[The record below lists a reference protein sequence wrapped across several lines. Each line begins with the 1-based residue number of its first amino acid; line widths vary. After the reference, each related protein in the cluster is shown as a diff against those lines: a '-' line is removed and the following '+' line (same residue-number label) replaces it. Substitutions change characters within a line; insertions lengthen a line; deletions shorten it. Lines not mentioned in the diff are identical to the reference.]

1 MRRRRERLPNLSILP
16 SLPDT
21 PGVSRLL
28 WRDAQGVEGSLELD
42 GREILVGRAI
52 ECAIRTEDAM
62 VSRHHARIY
71 YLNGQY
77 YVEDMGSSNGVFFQ
91 EQRVPRHALRHGD
104 AVRCGSLWLRFVDA
118 PAKGQ
123 GASRTSIER
132 RRAGLQTAAPPEG
145 FNPTALPAVAVP
157 NPIAHDRTP
166 GPVHGPVGG
175 GDPDEVPRMR
185 RRIEQLQA
193 ELRLY
198 RGGGEGAQRFEQLEE
213 EIARVSEERDRLKA
227 RASELEATLR
237 AEGGDAKVQRAGAIA
252 QTAAEIVS
260 GLNDVLSNL
269 RINVMAAEGEFD
281 QYASAIPRASFE
293 LIREALRSSA
303 VDMETARELLRKL
316 RALAM

>member
-1 MRRRRERLPNLSILP
+1 
-16 SLPDT
+16 LPDN

-28 WRDAQGVEGSLELD
+28 WRDAQGIEGSLDLD
-42 GREILVGRAI
+42 GREILIGRAM

-62 VSRHHARIY
+62 VSRHHARVY

-77 YVEDMGSSNGVFFQ
+77 IVEDMGSSNGVFFQ
-91 EQRVPRHALRHGD
+91 EQRVARHPLRHGD

-118 PAKGQ
+118 ATKGPTA
-123 GASRTSIER
+123 GRTSMER
-132 RRAGLQTAAPPEG
+132 RRPGPPTGAPPDG
-145 FNPTALPAVAVP
+145 FAPSAPPAAVP
-157 NPIAHDRTP
+157 SPIAHDRTP
-166 GPVHGPVGG
+166 GPVHGPAASS

-213 EIARVSEERDRLKA
+213 EVTRLAEERDRLKA
-227 RASELEATLR
+227 RVAELEATMR

>member
-1 MRRRRERLPNLSILP
+1 M
-16 SLPDT
+16 
-21 PGVSRLL
+21 SRLL

-42 GREILVGRAI
+42 GREILVGRAM

-91 EQRVPRHALRHGD
+91 EQRVARHGLRHGD

-118 PAKGQ
+118 PAKG
-123 GASRTSIER
+123 GSRTSIER
-132 RRAGLQTAAPPEG
+132 RRAGLQTGAPPEN
-145 FNPTALPAVAVP
+145 FNPSALRGVAVP
-157 NPIAHDRTP
+157 HEIAHDRTP
-166 GPVHGPVGG
+166 GPVHPGAGSS
-175 GDPDEVPRMR
+175 DPEEVPRMR

-213 EIARVSEERDRLKA
+213 EIARVAEERDRLKM
-227 RASELEATLR
+227 RVGELEATLR

-269 RINVMAAEGEFD
+269 RINVMAAEGEFE

>member
-1 MRRRRERLPNLSILP
+1 M
-16 SLPDT
+16 
-21 PGVSRLL
+21 SRLL
-28 WRDAQGVEGSLELD
+28 WRDAQGVEGSLEMD
-42 GREILVGRAI
+42 GREILVGRAM

-62 VSRHHARIY
+62 VSRHHARIF

-91 EQRVPRHALRHGD
+91 EQRVARHGLRHGD

-118 PAKGQ
+118 PQKGA
-123 GASRTSIER
+123 GGNRTNIGR
-132 RRAGLQTAAPPEG
+132 RRSGLATSAPPEG
-145 FNPTALPAVAVP
+145 FSPNALPAVP
-157 NPIAHDRTP
+157 NPVAHDRTP
-166 GPVHGPVGG
+166 GPVLGPPGA
-175 GDPDEVPRMR
+175 DADEVPRMR

-198 RGGGEGAQRFEQLEE
+198 RGGGEGAQRFEQLED
-213 EIARVSEERDRLKA
+213 EIARVAEERDRLRA
-227 RASELEATLR
+227 RVGELEATIR